1 MNSLLNVYTFSIAL
15 INGCDSPPSLRIEGE
30 DHHYSF
36 DKDAGRED
44 ASGLTRGHRKDTKKL
59 FGDLVMYHYIK
70 KRYNTRQEMPS

>member
-1 MNSLLNVYTFSIAL
+1 MAL

-44 ASGLTRGHRKDTKKL
+44 ASGLTRGDRKDTKKL

-70 KRYNTRQEMPS
+70 NTANKLTLFIKTSHL

>member
-1 MNSLLNVYTFSIAL
+1 MNSLLSVYTFSIAL

-36 DKDAGRED
+36 DEDTEQKASRLTRED
-44 ASGLTRGHRKDTKKL
+44 RKDTKKL

-70 KRYNTRQEMPS
+70 RRYNTRQEMPS